1 METANEILQLIL
13 DNPSI
18 VSQPRTAILHHRTTL
33 NERFELLQEL
43 NLEILELSREEDIV
57 EEIETADLF
66 QNSGKFVIARLDAVF
81 PTISTPE
88 MEEIS
93 PMPDEQTSENGQ
105 TETDWELPNSRI

>member
-1 METANEILQLIL
+1 MGKKGKPTAISVPSETGGSENQAVSETEITGKHQIRTAHRRSTERLMETANEILQLIL

-57 EEIETADLF
+57 EEMF
-66 QNSGKFVIARLDAVF
+66 
-81 PTISTPE
+81 
-88 MEEIS
+88 
-93 PMPDEQTSENGQ
+93 
-105 TETDWELPNSRI
+105 